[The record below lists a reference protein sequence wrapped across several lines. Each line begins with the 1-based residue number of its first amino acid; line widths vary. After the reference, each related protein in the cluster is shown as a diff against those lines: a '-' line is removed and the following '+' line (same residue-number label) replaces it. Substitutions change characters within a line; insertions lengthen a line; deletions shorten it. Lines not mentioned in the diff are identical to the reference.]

1 MVCASC
7 ALAAHERESGTS
19 HEELVSVLAS
29 RCMGHA
35 AQPKVKGAILPI
47 RPVKVLFGTF
57 R

>member
-47 RPVKVLFGTF
+47 RRVKVLLGTF